1 MSPVAAAETTQLEIR
16 NFIGG
21 AWKDASDGVADIIKP
36 STGESIGSMAVSGP
50 DDVDAAVEAARSAAP
65 GWAATTPSERAA
77 VLLAVADLCQEHLDE
92 LARLE
97 ALDAGKPIA
106 AVRGEELPGVIDG
119 IRLFAAAA
127 RILQTTNPAE
137 YIAGITSIVR
147 REPVGVV
154 AAVTPWNYPFWQAMF
169 KIAPAL
175 ATGNTTVLKPAETT
189 PVSVTRLAELAAPI
203 IPAGVLNIVHGFG
216 PVAGERLVSH
226 PGVAMISFTGSVAAG
241 RRVGA
246 LAGENIKRSIMEL
259 GGNAPVLIFDDAS
272 LDMAVDGVVLG
283 GLYNAGQECMA
294 SHRLLVHR
302 KRYDEFVS
310 LLAERVGARRIGD
323 TMDESTELGPL
334 NSEVHRGRV
343 EGYLARRSAT
353 SDVLIGGTRPDRPGY
368 FLNPAIVV
376 GVDQRDELVQEEIF
390 GPVFTVQ
397 SFDEEVEALALANDT
412 RFGLAASVWTHDLG
426 RGVRCANALNFGT
439 VWVNNHF
446 AVSPE
451 LPVGGYGESGYGTEG
466 GLYGVQ
472 EYTRLKHV
480 GLDHRSPA
488 S

>member
-1 MSPVAAAETTQLEIR
+1 MTTAQTADLEIR
-16 NFIGG
+16 NLIGG
-21 AWKDASDGVADIIKP
+21 AWKAASGGRVADILNP
-36 STGESIGSMAVSGP
+36 STGAPLGTMVVS
-50 DDVDAAVEAARSAAP
+50 DAEDVDAAVAAALDAARS
-65 GWAATTPSERAA
+65 WATTTPAERSAA
-77 VLLAVADLCQEHLDE
+77 LFALADLCDEHLEE

-127 RILQTTNPAE
+127 RTLQTTSPGE
-137 YIAGITSIVR
+137 YVSGMTSIVR
-147 REPVGVV
+147 REPLGVI

-169 KIAPAL
+169 KIVPAL
-175 ATGNTTVLKPAETT
+175 ATGNTMVLKPAETT
-189 PVSVTRLAELAAPI
+189 PVSISRLAELAEPI
-203 IPAGVLNIVHGFG
+203 LPPGVLNIIHGFG
-216 PVAGERLVSH
+216 PDAGERLVSH
-226 PGVAMISFTGSVAAG
+226 PDIAMVSFTGSVASG

-246 LAGENIKRSIMEL
+246 LAGANVKRSIMEL
-259 GGNAPVLIFDDAS
+259 GGNAPVLVFDDAG
-272 LDMAVDGVVLG
+272 LEAAVDAVVVG

-294 SHRLLVHR
+294 SHRLLVQSS
-302 KRYDEFVS
+302 RYDEFVS
-310 LLAERVGARRIGD
+310 LLADRVRERRIGD

-334 NSEVHRGRV
+334 NSQAHRERV
-343 EGYLARRSAT
+343 EGYLARRSGT
-353 SDVLIGGTRPDRPGY
+353 SEIVTGGTRPDRAGY
-368 FLNPAIVV
+368 FLEPAVVV
-376 GVDQRDELVQEEIF
+376 GVDQADEIVQEEIF

-397 SFDEEVEALALANDT
+397 AFDDEEEAMTLANDT
-412 RFGLAASVWTHDLG
+412 RFGLAASVWTYDLG
-426 RGVRCANALNFGT
+426 RGVRCANALDFGT

-488 S
+488 GE